1 MTSHDAKINLPTLR
15 DADHYDDWKYKVVAF
30 LVTLRLYQPIAEGRA
45 PLQLQDIHDDAATAN
60 LQRARD
66 ALATKQRAERAV
78 GQHGGPQSTDPLPC
92 ELLAPVEQQYRP
104 ETQAEYNSRN
114 AAWLETNRNLWA
126 AIVRS
131 LEGEPLTV
139 SKRVGAGDGLALWQ
153 ELEQRYE
160 SSSVTTQLTQ
170 IARLLSMKIE

>member
-66 ALATKQRAERAV
+66 ALAAKQKAERAA
-78 GQHGGPQSTDPLPC
+78 GQ
-92 ELLAPVEQQYRP
+92 
-104 ETQAEYNSRN
+104 QAR
-114 AAWLETNRNLWA
+114 WA
-126 AIVRS
+126 AENRPTAVRA
-131 LEGEPLTV
+131 T
-139 SKRVGAGDGLALWQ
+139 RAGGTGVPKDAMGW
-153 ELEQRYE
+153 
-160 SSSVTTQLTQ
+160 T
-170 IARLLSMKIE
+170 